1 MSIKTKLWIAD
12 AMKRL
17 MVKKPLSKIHVSE
30 ICREADI
37 QRPTF
42 YYHFRDKQD
51 LVAWIFFRSAF
62 TIDVIDAKQAAD
74 AMNRMRSDFIFF
86 KRAYEDTSQNALWE
100 YMLEFFVNQYSKRAK
115 EILKTEVLD
124 PRILFSIRSYC
135 YGTVGMSKEW
145 LLNDN
150 ITPAE
155 TIVDMMFSSMP
166 EKMRSIF
173 FK

>member
-1 MSIKTKLWIAD
+1 MSVKTKIWIAD

-17 MVKKPLSKIHVSE
+17 MVNKPLSKIHVTD

-42 YYHFRDKQD
+42 YYHFKDKHD
-51 LVAWIFFRSAF
+51 LVAWIFFLSAF
-62 TIDVIDAKQAAD
+62 SVDVIDAKQAAD
-74 AMNRMRSDFIFF
+74 AMNKMRSDFIFY

-115 EILKTEVLD
+115 EILKTEILD
-124 PRILFSIRSYC
+124 PQITFSIRLYC
-135 YGTVGMSKEW
+135 YGSVGMSKEW

-155 TIVDMMFSSMP
+155 TIVDMMFNSMP
-166 EKMRSIF
+166 EILHNIF